1 MPLLSPKVS
10 KKIETTVR
18 LEESTAKLVDRYAH
32 FAKVPADEVVNEA
45 LEYIFTKDKDFQQ
58 HLTQHGDTEVPS
70 SLKVKRI
77 PPSVAARS
85 GNKNGAGSTTSAAT
99 K

>member
-1 MPLLSPKVS
+1 MPMLTLKAS

-32 FAKVPADEVVNEA
+32 FAKVTADEVVDKA
-45 LEYIFTKDKDFQQ
+45 LEYIFTKDRDFQQ
-58 HLTQHGDTEVPS
+58 HLKNHGATEVPA
-70 SLKVKRI
+70 SLRVKKI
-77 PPSVAARS
+77 PPSVSARS
-85 GNKNGAGSTTSAAT
+85 SSA